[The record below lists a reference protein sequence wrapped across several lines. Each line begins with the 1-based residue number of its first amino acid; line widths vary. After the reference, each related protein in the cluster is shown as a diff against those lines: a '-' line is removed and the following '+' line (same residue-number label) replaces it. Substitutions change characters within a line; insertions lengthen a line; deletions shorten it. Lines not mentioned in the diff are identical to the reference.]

1 MIAIRTIA
9 ALLGGVLLFQAS
21 LAQAARTVTDLAGRT
36 VEIPMKVERVV
47 LGESRY
53 IPALAILEGD
63 RVVDRLAGL
72 LPDFE
77 KTDPA
82 GYAQYLERFP
92 ALAGIPRVG
101 HASADSFS
109 LESVLSMGADLAIFS
124 VEGHGPGARNS
135 ELIERLERA
144 GVAVVFIDFRQN
156 PLRNTPKSM
165 AVLGE
170 VLGRQNE
177 ANTFNDF
184 YRTELDRVT
193 DAVAEIPRDQWP
205 TIFLHSR
212 VGLHDS
218 CCETMV
224 HGMMGLFIEAA
235 GGINIAA
242 DRIPGVSGVLNL
254 EYLITDQPDRYLA
267 TAIGSV
273 DLEMAVEEQPYVV
286 LGAGVSE
293 PVACRSLARVTD
305 RPGLAALDA
314 IREQRAFAIWH
325 HFYNT
330 PLNVVAVQALAR
342 WLHPKQL
349 GHLQPERTLADFYE
363 RFQPVELNGTYWVTL
378 GEETP

>member
-1 MIAIRTIA
+1 MIPTRIIA
-9 ALLGGVLLFQAS
+9 ALLGGVLMFQAS
-21 LAQAARTVTDLAGRT
+21 LAQAARTVTDLAGRK
-36 VEIPMKVERVV
+36 VEIPEKVERVV

-53 IPALAILEGD
+53 IPALAILEG
-63 RVVDRLAGL
+63 RGVVDRLAGL

-92 ALAGIPRVG
+92 ALADVPRVG

-109 LESVLSMGADLAIFS
+109 LESVLGMGADLAIFS

-144 GVAVVFIDFRQN
+144 GVAVVFIDFRQD

-170 VLGRQNE
+170 VLGRQDE
-177 ANTFNDF
+177 ADTFNDF

-193 DAVAEIPRDQWP
+193 GAVAEIPKDEWP
-205 TIFLHSR
+205 TVFLHSR

-235 GGINIAA
+235 GGLNIAA

-267 TAIGSV
+267 TAIGSA
-273 DLEMAVEEQPYVV
+273 DLDTAVEEQPYVV

-293 PVACRSLARVTD
+293 EVARRSLERVTA
-305 RPGLAALDA
+305 RPGLMALKA
-314 IREQRAFAIWH
+314 IREQQAFAIWH

-342 WLHPKQL
+342 WLHPQQL
-349 GHLQPERTLADFYE
+349 GHLQPERTLAEFYE
-363 RFQPVELNGTYWVTL
+363 RFQPVELNGAYWVTL
-378 GEETP
+378 GGETP

>member
-1 MIAIRTIA
+1 MTLTRTIA

-36 VEIPMKVERVV
+36 VELPEKVEKVV

-92 ALAGIPRVG
+92 ALAEVPRVG

-109 LESVLSMGADLAIFS
+109 LESVLDMGADLAIFS
-124 VEGHGPGARNS
+124 VEGHGPGAHNS

-144 GVAVVFIDFRQN
+144 GIVVVFVDFRQD
-156 PLRNTPKSM
+156 PLRNTPRSM
-165 AVLGE
+165 TVLGE
-170 VLGRQNE
+170 VLGRQAE
-177 ANTFNDF
+177 AEAFNGF
-184 YRTELDRVT
+184 YRRELSRVT
-193 DAVAEIPRDQWP
+193 DVVAEIPRDEWP
-205 TIFLHSR
+205 SVFLHSR

-224 HGMMGLFIEAA
+224 HGMMGLFVEAA
-235 GGINIAA
+235 GGVNVAA

-267 TAIGSV
+267 TAIGSA

-293 PVACRSLARVTD
+293 EVARHSLERVTD
-305 RPGLAALDA
+305 RPGLAALEA

-342 WLHPKQL
+342 WLHPRQL
-349 GHLQPERTLADFYE
+349 GHLQPEQTLAEFYE

-378 GEETP
+378 GDESP

>member
-1 MIAIRTIA
+1 MTLTRTIV
-9 ALLGGVLLFQAS
+9 ALVGGVLLFQAC

-36 VEIPMKVERVV
+36 VEIPEKVERVV

-92 ALAGIPRVG
+92 TLADVPRVG

-144 GVAVVFIDFRQN
+144 GVAVIFIDFRQD

-170 VLGRQNE
+170 VLGRQAE
-177 ANTFNDF
+177 ADTFNDF

-193 DAVAEIPRDQWP
+193 EAVAEIPRDEWP
-205 TIFLHSR
+205 TVFLHSR

-267 TAIGSV
+267 TAIGSA

-293 PVACRSLARVTD
+293 DVARRSLARVTD
-305 RPGLAALDA
+305 RPGLAALEA
-314 IREQRAFAIWH
+314 IRKQRAFAIWH

-342 WLHPKQL
+342 WLHPQQL
-349 GHLQPERTLADFYE
+349 GHLQPEETLAAFYE
-363 RFQPVELNGTYWVTL
+363 RFQPVELNGIYWVTL